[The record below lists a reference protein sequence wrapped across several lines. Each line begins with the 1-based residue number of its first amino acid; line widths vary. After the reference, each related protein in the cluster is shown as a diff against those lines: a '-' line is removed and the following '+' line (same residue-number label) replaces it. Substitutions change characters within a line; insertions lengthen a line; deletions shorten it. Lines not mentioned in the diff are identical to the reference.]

1 MSAPENSDALRHLT
15 LAPEAQNQL
24 FLEARTANT
33 FTDEPVTDEQVRA
46 IYELVKFAPTSMN
59 QQPLRVV
66 LVRSEEARARL
77 VSHMTGRNQEK
88 TGKAPLVA
96 VLAADLDFHEELP
109 RLVPFMENPQ
119 DVFAEPN
126 VREASARFNAAL
138 QVGYFILGVRAAG
151 LAAGPMIGFDH
162 EAVSKEFF
170 EDGRHRA
177 VCVVNIGMPGPDAW
191 MGRLPRLEYDEVVT
205 TV

>member
-24 FLEARTANT
+24 FLAARTANT
-33 FTDEPVTDEQVRA
+33 FTDDPVTDEQVRA

-66 LVRSEEARARL
+66 LVRSREARARL
-77 VSHMTGRNQEK
+77 VAHMTGRNQEK
-88 TGKAPLVA
+88 TTKAPLVA
-96 VLAADLDFHEELP
+96 ILAADLDFHEELP

-119 DVFAEPN
+119 EIFAEPA
-126 VREASARFNAAL
+126 VREASARFNTAL

-151 LAAGPMIGFDH
+151 LAAGPMVGFDH
-162 EAVSKEFF
+162 AAVSKEFF
-170 EDGRHRA
+170 GDGRHQA
-177 VCVVNIGMPGPDAW
+177 VCVINMGKPGPDAW
-191 MGRLPRLEYDEVVT
+191 MGRLPRLEYDEVVST
-205 TV
+205 L